1 MVNAFPL
8 SASSTPARRR
18 TDRLLACLAAE
29 IERGI
34 EVIRGLD
41 EESYR
46 RASLCSGSVGAQ
58 FRHNLDFLN
67 AFLTAAG
74 ADRVDYNDRERDRVV
89 EIDREYAIE
98 KFLRVVGKLRELKK
112 SDLERSVLVRSET
125 GAALW
130 HRSSLG
136 RELEFVLSHTVHHHA
151 LIAEKLAA
159 NGDNAV
165 RDFGVAPS
173 TLEFWNRSR

>member
-1 MVNAFPL
+1 
-8 SASSTPARRR
+8 
-18 TDRLLACLAAE
+18 
-29 IERGI
+29 
-34 EVIRGLD
+34 
-41 EESYR
+41 
-46 RASLCSGSVGAQ
+46 
-58 FRHNLDFLN
+58 
-67 AFLTAAG
+67 
-74 ADRVDYNDRERDRVV
+74 
-89 EIDREYAIE
+89 
-98 KFLRVVGKLRELKK
+98 LKK

>member
-1 MVNAFPL
+1 MVNAFQL
-8 SASSTPARRR
+8 SAASTAARCG
-18 TDRLLACLAAE
+18 TDRLLASLAAE

-46 RASLCSGSVGAQ
+46 RASSRSGSVGAQ

-74 ADRVDYNDRERDRVV
+74 AGRVDYNDRERDHVV

-98 KFLRVVGKLRELKK
+98 KLLTVVGKLGELKG

-125 GAALW
+125 GTGFW

-136 RELEFVLSHTVHHHA
+136 RELEFVFSHTVHHHA

-159 NGDNAV
+159 NGDTAV
-165 RDFGVAPS
+165 LDFGVAPS